1 MYTPDQ
7 FLIPLITILV
17 FLSTCLIH
25 MPGVCEKER
34 EEEERLDVLKVV
46 TRNEATFFMIPA
58 LRLEKVI

>member
-1 MYTPDQ
+1 
-7 FLIPLITILV
+7 
-17 FLSTCLIH
+17 